1 MYGLNDPITSEEILQ
16 CVKNLKSNKA
26 AGCDEIVN
34 EYLSS
39 TVDICLPIYVKLFN
53 LVFNSGVIPEMW
65 ITGIVKPIY
74 KNKGDK
80 SNPDNY
86 RGITLLSCLGKL
98 FTAIL
103 NTRLTFYADC
113 IMLLTEAQTG
123 FRKGYST
130 SDNIF
135 VLSSLIEFLQ
145 SKGKKCIVLLSI
157 LRKLLTLSGEM
168 DCGRKLSEVVF
179 VENVLELFIICT
191 LLQNH
196 VYLLI
201 IKSQTISCVT

>member
-1 MYGLNDPITSEEILQ
+1 MFWKILNEDVNNPVDSSNDIAVDTFLDFFKNLNETNDDDKCNFSKYFETDSEGYGLNDPITPEEILQ
-16 CVKNLKSNKA
+16 CVKNLKRNKA
-26 AGCDEIVN
+26 AGCDELVN

-39 TVDICLPIYVKLFN
+39 SVDICLPIYVKLFN
-53 LVFNSGVIPEMW
+53 LVFNCGVIPEIW
-65 ITGIVKPIY
+65 STGIVKPIY

-103 NTRLTFYADC
+103 NKRLTFYAET
-113 IMLLTEAQTG
+113 IMLLNEAQTG

-135 VLSSLIEFLQ
+135 VLSSLI
-145 SKGKKCIVLLSI
+145 
-157 LRKLLTLSGEM
+157 
-168 DCGRKLSEVVF
+168 
-179 VENVLELFIICT
+179 
-191 LLQNH
+191 
-196 VYLLI
+196 
-201 IKSQTISCVT
+201 